1 MTGLI
6 AIASVVLLGV
16 VAVQIGKISDIFAKI
31 RGEEASQNESNLFN
45 GRLGMFFVISFLIF
59 CVVSAWYYKN
69 DMLGYGPHVSASAHG
84 EWLDWL
90 FNVTLFFTGIVF
102 VLTHLALF
110 WFAYK
115 YRGGTGRK
123 SLFIVHDNKLEVIW
137 TAIPA
142 VVMFGLVI
150 SGLWV
155 WNNAMDDIKEGE
167 DYLEIEAT
175 GSQFLWDIRY
185 PGKDGALGTKNY
197 KLILPG
203 KNDLGQDWRDA
214 KNLDDFKAD
223 EIVLPVGKKI
233 RVRIT
238 AKDVLHNF
246 DLPHFRVKMDAIPGL
261 PTYFVF
267 TPKLTTEQYRL
278 QLKKYADQ
286 NVPYD
291 AAEPNGPKRWE
302 KFEYELACA
311 ELCGKGHFSMRKL
324 VKIVTPQEYEK
335 WAAAQVPYYEQNVKG
350 KEWDTSVTVEPTPA
364 PVVEPAA
371 TTAVPAVAA
380 PAEFSAAAV
389 EKAAA
394 GSVLQL
400 NHVTFASASSALTPE
415 SSKELDVIVELLK
428 KNVKMTVGIA
438 GHTDNIGDKAQN
450 KKLSEDRA
458 KAVKA
463 YVEGKGIAKERMN
476 AMGYGDAKPLVPNTT
491 PENKQKNRRTEFKIL
506 TK

>member
-31 RGEEASQNESNLFN
+31 RGEEASQHESNLFN
-45 GRLGMFFVISFLIF
+45 GRLGMFFVVAFLIF
-59 CVVSAWYYKN
+59 CVASAWYYKD
-69 DMLGYGPHVSASAHG
+69 DMLGYGPHVSASEHG
-84 EWLDWL
+84 GWLDWL
-90 FNVTLFFTGIVF
+90 FNITLFFTGIVF

-115 YRGGTGRK
+115 YRGEKGRK
-123 SLFIVHDNKLEVIW
+123 ALYIVHDNKLEIIW

-167 DYLEIEAT
+167 SYMEIEAT
-175 GSQFLWDIRY
+175 ASQFLWEIRY

-197 KLILPG
+197 KLIVPG
-203 KNDLGQDWRDA
+203 KNSLGQDWRDP
-214 KNLDDFKAD
+214 KNLDDFLAD
-223 EIVLPVGKKI
+223 EVVLPVGKKV

-278 QLKKYADQ
+278 NLKKSKDQ
-286 NVPYD
+286 HAPYD

-311 ELCGKGHFSMRKL
+311 ELCGNGHFSMRKI
-324 VKIVTPQEYEK
+324 VKIVSQAEYDK
-335 WAAAQVPYYEQNVKG
+335 WAAAQTSYYDQNVKG
-350 KEWDTSVTVEPTPA
+350 KEWDTSVAPA
-364 PVVEPAA
+364 PAPEPAA
-371 TTAVPAVAA
+371 TTAVPAAAPA

-394 GSVLQL
+394 GATLQL
-400 NHVTFASASSALTPE
+400 NHVTFATASSALTPE
-415 SSKELDVIVELLK
+415 SSKELDIVVDLLK
-428 KNVKMTVGIA
+428 KNPKMTVEVA
-438 GHTDNIGDKAQN
+438 GHTDNAGDKVKN

-458 KAVKA
+458 KSVEA
-463 YVEGKGIAKERMN
+463 YVESKGIAKDRMESK
-476 AMGYGDAKPLVPNTT
+476 GFGDEKPLVPNTSA
-491 PENKQKNRRTEFKIL
+491 ENKQKNRRTEFKIL